1 MISAEILKSAGPE
14 NVKSLWPGIV
24 DIEEARVWDKVCRA
38 GRLRFVAAGAC
49 EKGERP
55 KGDLEEEWDYASG
68 EEDDFVVRVLEEVVK
83 GRLASDDPSFFL
95 RAGPGLVLVW
105 PFLAP

>member
-24 DIEEARVWDKVCRA
+24 SVDEARVWNEVCQA
-38 GRLRFVAAGAC
+38 GRLRFVVAGAC

-55 KGDLEEEWDYASG
+55 EWDYASG
-68 EEDDFVVRVLEEVVK
+68 EEEDFVVRVLEEVVK

-95 RAGPGLVLVW
+95 SAGPGLVLVW
-105 PFLAP
+105 PFSGKRP